1 MTKGKATV
9 RRCSWRDC
17 TQPAAARVRFELPN
31 LLAGSERDYC
41 QAHTDK
47 VCAAADVWVR
57 RWLGPHRATQPALPG
72 LPDTRPAGG
81 SSRRR
86 SKGVMS

>member
-1 MTKGKATV
+1 MTRGKVAV

-47 VCAAADVWVR
+47 VCAAPGVWVQ
-57 RWLGPHRATQPALPG
+57 RWLGPRRAAQPTPPG
-72 LPDTRPAGG
+72 LPDAAAAGR

-86 SKGVMS
+86 SKEVMP